1 MSDVIKQCYKNA
13 FDKIDVPEKLRES
26 IEQMVPEQME
36 NVRGANDVYGK
47 DRKYNGFSLRKK
59 KSVLAV
65 VLITAAVLGAA
76 VVYAAVSGLWSR
88 GLTGL
93 VRSDPE
99 EQQTLIDSGFA
110 IPLGE
115 ENQDLAVTCNGVTI
129 TPNMVLTDGKVAY
142 ISFLIEGYD
151 YEIGKDER
159 PVFADEKDS
168 PIMYFQDARDP
179 NVNAVRTYKTG
190 FYSDLVTTAEGK
202 PVYSDGAPAEINP
215 DGTPVGRYK
224 DENGRM
230 EYIVRVM
237 TTGGKAVYDLQYG
250 YNWEAPDS
258 LYGTEFHIEFRN
270 LGTTK
275 NYGKIIQEQAAQGEP
290 EEPYLLQSMRYK
302 NVVEGTWTFDIAL
315 PEQGETAEYIH
326 VYELNEQLEDTDC
339 FIETVKISPIS
350 VELIYTALKPKNKRG
365 GDNTFELKG
374 LIMKE
379 GTVARKTTL
388 DQPLILYGDT
398 EEQKLELFTLDHV
411 TDPEQVESLLVNLYA
426 YSDEIEIRLQD

>member
-1 MSDVIKQCYKNA
+1 MSDAIRQCYRIT
-13 FDKIDVPEKLRES
+13 FDKIDVPERLQES
-26 IEQMVPEQME
+26 IEQMAQDQDEM
-36 NVRGANDVYGK
+36 VRGANDIYGK
-47 DRKYNGFSLRKK
+47 DRKYNGFGLRRK

-65 VLITAAVLGAA
+65 VLITVAVLGAA
-76 VVYAAVSGLWSR
+76 AVYAAVSGLWSR

-110 IPLGE
+110 VPLGE
-115 ENQDLAVTCNGVTI
+115 ENRDLAVTCNGVTI

-142 ISFLIEGYD
+142 ISFLIDGYD
-151 YEIGKDER
+151 HEIEKDER
-159 PVFADEKDS
+159 PVFADGMDS
-168 PIMYFQDARDP
+168 PIMYFQDAKDP
-179 NVNAVRTYKTG
+179 NVNAVRTYRTG

-250 YNWEAPDS
+250 NNWETPDS
-258 LYGTEFHIEFRN
+258 LYGTEFHIEFRD

-275 NYGKIIQEQAAQGEP
+275 NFGKIVQEQAAQGEP
-290 EEPYLLQSMRYK
+290 EDPYLVQSLKVK
-302 NVVEGTWTFDIAL
+302 NVVEGTWTFDITM
-315 PEQGETAEYIH
+315 PEQNETAEYIN
-326 VYELNEQLEDTDC
+326 VYELNKQLEDTDC
-339 FIETVKISPIS
+339 FIQTVKISPIS
-350 VELIYTALKPKNKRG
+350 VELIYTVSKPKNKRG

-374 LIMKE
+374 FILKD
-379 GTVARKTTL
+379 GTVVRKTTW

-398 EEQKLELFTLDHV
+398 EEQKLELFTLDRV
-411 TDPEQVESLLVNLYA
+411 TDPEQVAALLVNLYA
-426 YSDEIEIRLQD
+426 YSDEIEIRLQ